1 MTDFGT
7 YNNWGR
13 DMGGLSV
20 NNPELYRWYYRELKA
35 DEKPLFGN
43 KQRKENTQVGLEELD
58 GPVEMDDILAQ
69 QDIKTKLTQYLLKL
83 KPREERVIREMFF
96 YDKTLEEVGKTFC
109 VTRERVR
116 LLKCRGLQKLK
127 NQMIKDGVTFLD
139 LVA

>member
-20 NNPELYRWYYRELKA
+20 NNPELYRWYYRELKV
-35 DEKPLFGN
+35 DENPLFGN

-96 YDKTLEEVGKTFC
+96 YGKTLEEVGQKLS

-116 LLKCRGLQKLK
+116 HIKCCGLQKLK
-127 NQMIKDGVTFLD
+127 NQMIKDEEFLD